1 MITFKKQSLIDW
13 QATIGKQSFAWIT
26 KESAKNYSVRF
37 CGYEPQDGFPT
48 LHIAKKYVQQFKFAE

>member
-37 CGYEPQDGFPT
+37 RGYEPQDGFPT
-48 LHIAKKYVQQFKFAE
+48 LDIAKKYVQQFKFAD